1 MKRYQG
7 KKVVIIG
14 GTSGMGLATA
24 KMLLD
29 GGARV
34 LVTGHS
40 KAGLESAQKEL
51 GKDALVASSDAR
63 SLTDIDALAS
73 RVKAEFDTF
82 DLLFVNA
89 GFSIRAALE
98 SITEAIYD
106 EMFNLN
112 AKGPFF
118 AVQKL
123 APLINRGGAVVLTT
137 SVANVKG
144 LPGQATYGAA
154 KAALRSFARVLAT
167 ELLPQEIRV
176 NAVSPGPIDTGI
188 LNKVFP
194 TEEMRTHVKEHTV
207 GIIPMKRF
215 GTSEEIAKAVLFLAF
230 DATFTNGHE
239 LPVDGGWSQL

>member
-1 MKRYQG
+1 MERYQD

-40 KAGLESAQKEL
+40 QAGLESAQKEL
-51 GKDALVASSDAR
+51 GKGALVVSSDAR
-63 SLTDIDALAS
+63 SLTEIDALAS

-89 GFSIRAALE
+89 GFSTRAPLE
-98 SITEAIYD
+98 SITEAVYD

-112 AKGPFF
+112 AKGPLF

-123 APLINRGGAVVLTT
+123 APLINRGGTIVLTT
-137 SVANVKG
+137 SIANVKG
-144 LPGQATYGAA
+144 MPGNATYGAA
-154 KAALRSFARVLAT
+154 KAALRSFARTLAA
-167 ELLPQEIRV
+167 ELLPREIRV
-176 NAVSPGPIDTGI
+176 NAVTPGPIDTPIIG
-188 LNKVFP
+188 KAFP
-194 TEEMRTHVKEHTV
+194 GDAGVQIREKMI
-207 GIIPMKRF
+207 GMSPMKRF

-230 DATFTNGHE
+230 DATYTTGAE

>member
-1 MKRYQG
+1 MDRYQD

-29 GGARV
+29 EGASV
-34 LVTGHS
+34 LVTGRS

-51 GKDALVASSDAR
+51 GTGAIVVSSDAR
-63 SLTDIDALAS
+63 SLTEIDALAY
-73 RVKAEFDTF
+73 RVKAEFDIF

-89 GFSIRAALE
+89 GFSIPTPLE
-98 SITEAIYD
+98 SVTEAIYD

-123 APLINRGGAVVLTT
+123 APMISRGGSVVLTT
-137 SVANVKG
+137 SIANVKG
-144 LPGQATYGAA
+144 MPGQATYGAA
-154 KAALRSFARVLAT
+154 KAALRSFARVLAA
-167 ELLPQEIRV
+167 ELLPREIRV
-176 NAVSPGPIDTGI
+176 NAVTPGPIDTGI
-188 LNKVFP
+188 LDKAIP
-194 TEEMRTHVKEHTV
+194 DKDAAAKMRVHASGMV
-207 GIIPMKRF
+207 PMKRF

-230 DATFTNGHE
+230 DATFTTGAE
-239 LPVDGGWSQL
+239 LPVDGGWSQI

>member
-1 MKRYQG
+1 MKRYEG

-29 GGARV
+29 GGASV
-34 LVTGHS
+34 LVTGRS
-40 KAGLESAQKEL
+40 QEGLASAQKEL
-51 GKDALVASSDAR
+51 GNEVIVVASDAR
-63 SLTDIDALAS
+63 SLTDLDALAS
-73 RVKAEFDTF
+73 RVKAQFDTV

-89 GFSIRAALE
+89 GFSIPTPLDNV
-98 SITEAIYD
+98 TEAIYD

-112 AKGPFF
+112 SKGPFF
-118 AVQKL
+118 AVQKF

-144 LPGQATYGAA
+144 LPGQSTYGAA
-154 KAALRSFARVLAT
+154 KAALRSLARTLAA
-167 ELLPQEIRV
+167 ELAPREIRV
-176 NAVSPGPIDTGI
+176 NAITPGPIDTPI

-194 TEEMRTHVKEHTV
+194 DKNVVAQVREKTIAMM
-207 GIIPMKRF
+207 PMKRF

-230 DATFTNGHE
+230 DATFTTGAE